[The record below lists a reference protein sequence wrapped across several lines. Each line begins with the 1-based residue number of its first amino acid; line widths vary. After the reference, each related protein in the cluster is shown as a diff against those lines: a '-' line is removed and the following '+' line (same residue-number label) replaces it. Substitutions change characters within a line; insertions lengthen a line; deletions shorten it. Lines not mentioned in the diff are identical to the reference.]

1 MKHDCLVPP
10 GPDPDVGD
18 SAPGEFFEAP
28 HVVLGFLRQVRE
40 AAAPGDVFVP
50 GGHGFVDGH
59 GVVEFR
65 LGERH
70 LVVPHPVHVV
80 GHADGDFPNAGEH
93 VQFGEEEVGEP
104 IDPGCVAGDD
114 RVVPAAAAFPPG
126 VHPDF
131 PAGGLQEFAPFVEE
145 FSGEWPG
152 PHPGGVGLHDPEGA
166 GDAGGPHPGAD
177 AGTAGGRVR
186 GGHKGVGAVVHVE
199 HGGLAALHEHVFP
212 GV

>member
-10 GPDPDVGD
+10 RPNPDVGD

-70 LVVPHPVHVV
+70 LVVPHPVHVI

-131 PAGGLQEFAPFVEE
+131 PASGLQEFAPFVEE
-145 FSGEWPG
+145 FGGEWAG
-152 PHPGGVGLHDPEGA
+152 P
-166 GDAGGPHPGAD
+166 
-177 AGTAGGRVR
+177 TRV
-186 GGHKGVGAVVHVE
+186 V
-199 HGGLAALHEHVFP
+199 
-212 GV
+212 